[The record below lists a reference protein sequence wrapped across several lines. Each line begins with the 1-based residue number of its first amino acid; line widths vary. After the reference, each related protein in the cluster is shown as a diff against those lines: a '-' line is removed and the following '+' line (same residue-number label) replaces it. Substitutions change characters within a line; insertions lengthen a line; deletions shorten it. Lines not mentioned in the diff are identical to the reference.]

1 MTGSDPRIEA
11 AAKALCLP
19 HAGGEP
25 ARPCPV
31 CVTEA
36 EGALAAADAVDP
48 LRHTD
53 DGWELAWVRATPGE
67 RRTDIFNPSN
77 RAGVAPAGTP
87 TKRIWPEP

>member
-1 MTGSDPRIEA
+1 M
-11 AAKALCLP
+11 
-19 HAGGEP
+19 
-25 ARPCPV
+25 
-31 CVTEA
+31 
-36 EGALAAADAVDP
+36 DP